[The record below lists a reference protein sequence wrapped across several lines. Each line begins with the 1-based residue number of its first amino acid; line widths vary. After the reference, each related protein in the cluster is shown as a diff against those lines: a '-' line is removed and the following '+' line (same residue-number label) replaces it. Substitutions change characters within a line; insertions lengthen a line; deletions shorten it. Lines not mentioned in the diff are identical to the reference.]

1 MEITPGKTVRS
12 FTLQTVCQIHYNLAM
27 HSVLTLGLLAAVAVA
42 APAPQ
47 LIDLTPGYSK
57 GDSNPA
63 RFRYYENQDFLQGP
77 CDITTGPDGNIW

>member
-1 MEITPGKTVRS
+1 MIDHTCCLSRDTSIMQCILG
-12 FTLQTVCQIHYNLAM
+12 
-27 HSVLTLGLLAAVAVA
+27 LGLLAATVAA

-47 LIDLTPGYSK
+47 LVDLTPGYSK
-57 GDSNPA
+57 GDSDPG